1 MTYLRLFWIH
11 LRLGVLNELQYRT
24 NLGVQLLQSFV
35 GLATSLL
42 GLGIIFSKT
51 DTLAGWLPAELLV
64 VVGVYMIVSGLTQMI
79 VRPSLTR
86 FMEDVRLG
94 TLDFMLTKPVDA
106 QVLVSMR
113 QIEVWKL
120 VDVVVG
126 LVVLGVAIAQLG
138 ASVGVAEAVAF
149 LVALLA
155 GVTI

>member
-24 NLGVQLLQSFV
+24 NLGVQLLQSFF

-106 QVLVSMR
+106 QAWPACDRS
-113 QIEVWKL
+113 KS
-120 VDVVVG
+120 G
-126 LVVLGVAIAQLG
+126 
-138 ASVGVAEAVAF
+138 S
-149 LVALLA
+149 
-155 GVTI
+155 